1 MDFPQPLRRGVL
13 VARYKRFFADVR
25 LDDGT
30 EITAHCPNPG
40 AMLGLN
46 TPGLSAW
53 VSASSAPKR
62 KLAHTLELVEAD
74 GGLVGVNTLKSDVA
88 SETEQRLTSKR
99 PDLNGKLTLDCP
111 MKMSGIWLI
120 ALLLTGS
127 AATAEPKAKAEP
139 TVCDVGPISREF
151 GKHVWEIYSCST
163 PSTLMFRPP
172 SHRDVAGSYFF
183 ILSPR
188 GDTYDLDESRTPA
201 SFNTSAA
208 RKQIEHLS
216 QAEVAA
222 LIAETKGR

>member
-1 MDFPQPLRRGVL
+1 MEFISPLERGTL
-13 VARYKRFFADVR
+13 VARYKRFFADVAM
-25 LDDGT
+25 DDGR

-46 TPGLSAW
+46 TPGLRAW
-53 VSASSAPKR
+53 VSRSEDPKR

-74 GGLVGVNTLKSDVA
+74 GGLVGINTMKSDVA
-88 SETEQRLTSKR
+88 SQTEQRLTSKR
-99 PDLNGKLTLDCP
+99 PDVNGKLTLDCP
-111 MKMSGIWLI
+111 MRMSGIWLA
-120 ALLLTGS
+120 ALLLTAT
-127 AATAEPKAKAEP
+127 AATAEPKTKAER
-139 TVCDVGPISREF
+139 TVCNVGPISREL

-163 PSTLMFRPP
+163 PSTLMFRVP
-172 SHRDVAGSYFF
+172 SHRDVAESFFF

-188 GDTYDLDESRTPA
+188 GNTYDLDESRMAA

-208 RKQIEHLS
+208 RKQIKHLS